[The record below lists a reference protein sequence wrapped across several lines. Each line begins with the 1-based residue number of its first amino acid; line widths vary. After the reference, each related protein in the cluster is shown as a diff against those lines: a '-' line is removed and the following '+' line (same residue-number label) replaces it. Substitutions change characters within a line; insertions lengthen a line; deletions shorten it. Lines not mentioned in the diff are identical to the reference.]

1 MWIDQAFPRME
12 LATFTVIAPRSSSA
26 DRDAVPHP
34 H

>member
-1 MWIDQAFPRME
+1 MWIDLPSPRLE
-12 LATFTVIAPRSSSA
+12 LATFTIIAPRSSSA